1 MREIIMKCVTLIFLA
16 FISVQNNLFASQSTD
31 TDWQNYLSKYGLPS
45 TDQAYC
51 YTDETG
57 VALGTNIN
65 SKIRLASVSKLI
77 TTLWAVNELGAH
89 YKYKTKLLIS
99 NGTLHIK
106 GSFDPFFDNEK
117 LYFLISQL
125 NDLGYD
131 HFDKISFDSNLL
143 INLDARYHSE
153 EYPDNSP
160 VSIKK
165 IINNYFNTA
174 NWSATLKQD
183 FEAYRK
189 IAAPGRIRANVN
201 FSVTDVSFDDN
212 YDSVTHENIRE
223 LTLASPEIV
232 KYLKEM
238 NIKSNNY
245 IADTIFKQL
254 GSNKFFNE
262 FMLNNFQLNE
272 DYIHFFS
279 GSGLPVNINGSRFDN
294 YSNCSTVVFLIY
306 QLKLSLQKQNLD
318 LENIVAVPGSDGGTF
333 RNRTF
338 PGDFKNTFVAKTGT
352 LMHTSTLAGA
362 LNTNKGFSFF
372 GIFNQTT
379 DISSAKIVQNNM
391 VSTLMLE
398 MGGPKI
404 FSYTPGKFNTYSD
417 ENVYNKLA
425 KSIFGEEKFRTYSED
440 LY

>member
-1 MREIIMKCVTLIFLA
+1 M
-16 FISVQNNLFASQSTD
+16 ASQATD
-31 TDWQNYLSKYGLPS
+31 ADWLNYLNKYNLPES
-45 TDQAYC
+45 GQSYC
-51 YTDETG
+51 YTDENG
-57 VALGTNIN
+57 VALGTNVT

-77 TTLWAVNELGAH
+77 TTLWAVSQLGAH
-89 YKYKTKLLIS
+89 YKYKTKLFIS
-99 NGTLHIK
+99 DGNLHIK
-106 GSFDPFFDNEK
+106 GGFDPFFDNEK
-117 LYFLISQL
+117 LFFLISQL
-125 NDLGYD
+125 NELGYD
-131 HFDKISFDSNLL
+131 HFNKISFDSNLL

-160 VSIKK
+160 ATIKK
-165 IINNYFNTA
+165 IIKNYFNTA
-174 NWSATLKQD
+174 NWSASIKQD
-183 FEAYRK
+183 FKNYQR
-189 IAAPGRIRANVN
+189 IAVPGRIRPNVN
-201 FSVTDVSFDDN
+201 ISVNDITFDDN
-212 YDSVTHENIRE
+212 YDTNPQENVKE

-245 IADTIFKQL
+245 VADTIFKQL
-254 GSNKFFNE
+254 GANKFFNE

-279 GSGLPVNINGSRFDN
+279 GSGLPVTINGSRFDN

-338 PGDFKNTFVAKTGT
+338 PGDFKNAFVAKTGT

-391 VSTLMLE
+391 VASLMSE
-398 MGGPKI
+398 MGGPKT
-404 FSYTPGKFNTYSD
+404 FSYTPGKFNTYPD

-425 KSIFGEEKFRTYSED
+425 KSIFNNEQFRSYSEN

>member
-1 MREIIMKCVTLIFLA
+1 MKYTSLIFSI
-16 FISVQNNLFASQSTD
+16 FISFQSSLFASQSTD
-31 TDWQNYLSKYGLPS
+31 SDWLNNLSKYNLPVTEQS
-45 TDQAYC
+45 YC
-51 YTDETG
+51 YTDENG
-57 VALGTNIN
+57 IAVGTNVN

-77 TTLWAVNELGAH
+77 TSLWAISELGAH
-89 YKYKTKLLIS
+89 YKYKTKLFIADG
-99 NGTLHIK
+99 NLHIK
-106 GSFDPFFDNEK
+106 GGFDPFFDNEK
-117 LYFLISQL
+117 LFFLISQL
-125 NDLGYD
+125 NQLGYD
-131 HFDKISFDSNLL
+131 HFDKITFDSNLL

-160 VSIKK
+160 ATIKK
-165 IINNYFNTA
+165 IIKTYFNTDR
-174 NWSATLKQD
+174 WSQTLKQD
-183 FEAYRK
+183 FESYQK
-189 IAAPGRIRANVN
+189 IAPPGRIRTNVN
-201 FSVTDVSFDDN
+201 FNVLDVSFDDN
-212 YDSVTHENIRE
+212 YESTNHENVRE

-245 IADTIFKQL
+245 VADIIFKQL

-262 FMLNNFQLNE
+262 FMLNSFQLTE

-279 GSGLPVNINGSRFDN
+279 GSGLPITINGKRFDN

-318 LENIVAVPGSDGGTF
+318 LEDMVAVPGSDGGTF

-391 VSTLMLE
+391 VATLMNE
-398 MGGPKI
+398 MGGPKT

-417 ENVYNKLA
+417 ENVYNKLTN
-425 KSIFGEEKFRTYSED
+425 SIFNKEIFKSYSEN